1 MVRSVELLSEFKWQG
16 RTDEEDGKQGLRW
29 HQVMNSTNSEPNF
42 PNCHLLGLACD
53 LGVKENKGRVG
64 AQNGP
69 KEIRSVLANLP
80 YQYNVNLHDRGDI
93 NAQSNLADC
102 QQEYAQ
108 EVANSLQQSAFV
120 IGLGGGHEI
129 AWGSYLGL
137 HQAFNHT
144 DAPTAGQKRIG
155 IINFDAHFDLRKPAP
170 NASSGTPF
178 RQIFQHCADN
188 TSAFHYAC
196 LGVSRMA
203 NTRALFEFALQSN
216 TQFLLDENCCLE
228 SAQSLLLPMLREI
241 DVLNVTICLD
251 AFPSDIAPGVSAPSS
266 LGINI
271 KFVLETLRWLAS
283 QQTILGYQWPLMDI
297 AELNPKYDIDQ
308 RTARLAAR
316 LVFESIDSRFS

>member
-1 MVRSVELLSEFKWQG
+1 MSKFIWRG
-16 RTDEEDGKQGLRW
+16 RTDKEDGKQGLRW
-29 HQVMNSTNSEPNF
+29 HQVMNSTDSDPSL
-42 PNCHLLGLACD
+42 PSCHLLGLACD

-69 KEIRSVLANLP
+69 KEIRSALANLP
-80 YQYNVNLHDRGDI
+80 YHYNVNLHDRGDI
-93 NAQSNLADC
+93 NAQSNLANC
-102 QQEYAQ
+102 QREYAQ
-108 EVANSLQQSAFV
+108 EVASALQQNAFV

-137 HQAFNHT
+137 HQAFNLA
-144 DAPTAGQKRIG
+144 DEANANRKRIG
-155 IINFDAHFDLRKPAP
+155 IINFDAHFDLRKPSP

-188 TSAFHYAC
+188 SLAFHYAC
-196 LGVSRMA
+196 LGVSKMA
-203 NTRALFEFALQSN
+203 NTRALFEFAHQSN
-216 TQFLLDENCCLE
+216 TQFLLDEDCSLE
-228 SAQSLLLPMLREI
+228 NAQSILLPMLREI
-241 DVLNVTICLD
+241 DVLYVTICLD

-316 LVFESIDSRFS
+316 LVFESIDARFS